1 MAHFGQLNENVA
13 IDYVGAA
20 VSNASN
26 TDSNSTRLDM
36 AGWDGVVFVTTITD
50 SAATGVA
57 TLKVE
62 QNTSDSDTGMA
73 ALTGA
78 SAAVTCAVNDD
89 INGKILI
96 VDVREPRERWVQGVR
111 TSATANIAFG
121 EIIAIRYG
129 PRLAPAAASSTT
141 AAAAEVVSPAEV

>member
-1 MAHFGQLNENVA
+1 MNLSKNVKIQEVLA
-13 IDYVGAA
+13 P
-20 VSNASN
+20 VSLGSSI
-26 TDSNSTRLDM
+26 DSNSDILDM
-36 AGWDGVVFVTTITD
+36 SGYEGVVFVAVITD

-57 TLKVE
+57 TLTA
-62 QNTSDSDTGMA
+62 QGNTANSDGGMA

-78 SAAVTCAVNDD
+78 VATVTCVTNDD

-96 VDVREPRERWVQGVR
+96 VDVRAPRERWVQGVR

-121 EIIAIRYG
+121 EILAIRYG

>member
-1 MAHFGQLNENVA
+1 
-13 IDYVGAA
+13 
-20 VSNASN
+20 
-26 TDSNSTRLDM
+26 
-36 AGWDGVVFVTTITD
+36 VFITTITD
-50 SAATGVA
+50 STATGVA

-62 QNTSDSDTGMA
+62 QNTSDSDTGMT

-89 INGKILI
+89 VNGKILI
-96 VDVREPRERWVQGVR
+96 VDVRAPRERWVQGVR

-121 EIIAIRYG
+121 EILAIRYG
-129 PRLAPAAASSTT
+129 ARLAPTATSSTT

>member
-20 VSNASN
+20 VSNASS

-36 AGWDGVVFVTTITD
+36 QGWNGVVFVTTITD

-89 INGKILI
+89 VNGKILI